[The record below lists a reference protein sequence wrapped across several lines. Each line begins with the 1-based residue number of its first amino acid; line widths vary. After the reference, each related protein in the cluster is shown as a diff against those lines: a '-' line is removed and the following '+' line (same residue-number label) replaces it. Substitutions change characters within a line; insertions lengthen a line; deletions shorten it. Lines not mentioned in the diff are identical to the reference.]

1 MEANYFT
8 ILYWFCHTSTWIHHG
23 CTHVPHPE
31 PPPTSLPS
39 GSSQCTSPKH
49 PVSCIE
55 PGLVIHFLYDIIY
68 VSMPFSQISPPSPSP
83 TGIFHATVAELNRC
97 YRNCRIHKTKSLSSE
112 SFREKLWQLDTVML
126 QNFFKDFPSIKKKR
140 LAKHYKNILWATINI
155 NVTQERDMPLCP
167 CSHKTILITTLST
180 EQRKK
185 NLFVFSL
192 FQKCFTVDIT
202 RVVVSTL
209 TL

>member
-1 MEANYFT
+1 MVLPYISMNPPWVYT
-8 ILYWFCHTSTWIHHG
+8 CSPSWTPL
-23 CTHVPHPE
+23 
-31 PPPTSLPS
+31 PPPSPCHPS
-39 GSSQCTSPKH
+39 RSSQCTSPKH

-126 QNFFKDFPSIKKKR
+126 QNFFKDLPSIKKKR

-155 NVTQERDMPLCP
+155 NVTQERDMPCV
-167 CSHKTILITTLST
+167 HVHTK
-180 EQRKK
+180 Q
-185 NLFVFSL
+185 FW
-192 FQKCFTVDIT
+192 
-202 RVVVSTL
+202 
-209 TL
+209 